1 MVENL
6 TNDTTV
12 IIIAHRLQSIV
23 NCDRIL
29 YIDHGSV
36 TEEGSHQQLLAKKG
50 HYFQLWQD
58 QTSY

>member
-50 HYFQLWQD
+50 QYFQLWQD